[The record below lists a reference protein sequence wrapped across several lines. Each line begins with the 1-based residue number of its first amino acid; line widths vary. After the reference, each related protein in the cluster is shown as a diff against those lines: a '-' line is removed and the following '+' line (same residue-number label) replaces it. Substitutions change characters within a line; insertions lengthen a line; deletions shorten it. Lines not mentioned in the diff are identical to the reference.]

1 MCRPTGSAGCN
12 DRVVDCAIIEVMGGM
27 THIKP
32 KIQGS
37 TIQGVIEQKGNQISL
52 ALKLICFNKE

>member
-12 DRVVDCAIIEVMGGM
+12 DSMVDCAIIEVMGGM
-27 THIKP
+27 THINP
-32 KIQGS
+32 KIQGTS
-37 TIQGVIEQKGNQISL
+37 IQGVIEEKCNQISL